1 MNNIVEKALEL
12 DQFGNDIPDI
22 EQGGEIALSE
32 IWDGTGDVPQESW
45 SIQLTDSDWINYVF
59 EIVEKNSDPLKTV
72 IRITD
77 IELL

>member
-1 MNNIVEKALEL
+1 MNKTVKKAMEM
-12 DQFGNDIPDI
+12 DQFDNNLSDV
-22 EQGGEIALSE
+22 ERGGEIVLGDL
-32 IWDGTGDVPQESW
+32 WDGTGDVPQESY

-59 EIVEKNSDPLKTV
+59 EIVKKNSDPLKIV

>member
-1 MNNIVEKALEL
+1 MNNIVERAKQIDE
-12 DQFGNDIPDI
+12 FNNDLPDI
-22 EQGGEIALSE
+22 EQGGEIVLGDL
-32 IWDGTGDVPQESW
+32 WDGTGDVPQESY

-59 EIVEKNSDPLKTV
+59 EIVKKNSDPLKIV